1 MASLQVFA
9 STIVC
14 VKTAG
19 TEPIA
24 KAPEIKPA
32 VKSVRKAIVGPPP
45 VPKRCTERET
55 HGRLKCC
62 GLTGEISGAAL
73 RASLTSSSRTAPDG
87 VSTSDDGKG
96 PTSRGPRAGSGV
108 RGPAF
113 LWLQTKL

>member
-14 VKTAG
+14 AKTAG

-32 VKSVRKAIVGPPP
+32 VKSVRRAIVGHPP
-45 VPKRCTERET
+45 VPKGALNAKHTE
-55 HGRLKCC
+55 GLIVA

-73 RASLTSSSRTAPDG
+73 RLA
-87 VSTSDDGKG
+87 
-96 PTSRGPRAGSGV
+96 
-108 RGPAF
+108 
-113 LWLQTKL
+113 